1 MPATLDPQN
10 EPLSEDSR
18 NDLIAR
24 QVIRALGSLKDLLKV
39 KVHPVGGDRLRV
51 NITTDADFSSGRI
64 ANSYFLTANSHG
76 KILSSIPQIVKLY

>member
-18 NDLIAR
+18 NDIIAR
-24 QVIRALGSLKDLLKV
+24 HVIHALGSPKNLLKV
-39 KVHPVGGDRLRV
+39 KVHPVGGDRFRV
-51 NITTDADFSSGRI
+51 NIMTGADFSSGRI

-76 KILSSIPQIVKLY
+76 KILSSTPQIVKLY